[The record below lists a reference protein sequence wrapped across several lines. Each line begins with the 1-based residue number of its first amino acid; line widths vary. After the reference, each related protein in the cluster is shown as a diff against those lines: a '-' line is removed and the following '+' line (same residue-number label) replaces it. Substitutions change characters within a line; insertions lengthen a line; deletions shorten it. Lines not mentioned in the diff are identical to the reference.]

1 MTLIGFI
8 TTSLAVF
15 NSPGQLQI
23 ALGLIG
29 LGFIALGLVYVKR
42 ALNGGVNKKRFDQI
56 ISSS

>member
-42 ALNGGVNKKRFDQI
+42 ALNG
-56 ISSS
+56 